1 MLGYGLMEILASLQF
16 PIAGEDQRIPLDRG
30 FRQYA
35 IAAAASLTAGA
46 VAAWLPARKTSR
58 VDPVDILGGAV
69 CACWTPATSAVP
81 CRESRRCFLW
91 RTRTSSSNG
100 AASRRSS
107 VPRAAA
113 SLRCPLRSAR
123 SEEH

>member
-1 MLGYGLMEILASLQF
+1 MFFYKHKTAYEMRISDWSSGVCSSDLGFAEADLQFVFLVQGVFLTLIGILFGWMLGYGLMEILASLQF

-58 VDPVDILGGAV
+58 VDTVDILRGAV
-69 CACWTPATSAVP
+69 
-81 CRESRRCFLW
+81 
-91 RTRTSSSNG
+91 
-100 AASRRSS
+100 
-107 VPRAAA
+107 
-113 SLRCPLRSAR
+113 
-123 SEEH
+123 